1 MIVTER
7 ENGCVGCETCVN
19 CGRDRYV
26 RVVDYFK
33 CDKCGDESVDEL
45 YDVYGEQLC
54 DECALK
60 QFNKIDED
68 NFEDYLDNEDE

>member
-1 MIVTER
+1 MIFTER
-7 ENGCVGCETCVN
+7 DNFCVGCPQGCIN
-19 CGRDRYV
+19 CGRNKDV
-26 RVVDYFK
+26 RVLDYLQ
-33 CDKCGDESVDEL
+33 CDKCGSEANEL

-54 DECALK
+54 DDCALK